1 MIIFFRILWW
11 KKVHKNS
18 IYLNRCRQMYGFIL
32 RSLTFETAEI
42 LKRPHV
48 TSLSVSGGLVLLW
61 VWLVSL
67 LSPLPVWPHPLSPQV
82 PENTHSHA
90 HNTAVVFSN
99 THIWIITFIQ
109 VIICLQ
115 TPPPHHCPITRPA
128 ALQHLPQPTNQP
140 LSVCC
145 QETTNPLQVW
155 QQSPDTLDT
164 LTAIRAVTNKWLVNT
179 LLEVFIWIIEVG
191 LLLMHWLCLVMQ
203 LIMHYM
209 MI

>member
-1 MIIFFRILWW
+1 
-11 KKVHKNS
+11 
-18 IYLNRCRQMYGFIL
+18 MYGFIL

-109 VIICLQ
+109 VDYLFTDSASPSLSNHPPCCPP
-115 TPPPHHCPITRPA
+115 TPATTNQSATISLLPGNNQSTPGMTTITRHIRHFDSHQSSYKQMTCEHFA
-128 ALQHLPQPTNQP
+128 WSFYMNYRSRPTFN
-140 LSVCC
+140 
-145 QETTNPLQVW
+145 
-155 QQSPDTLDT
+155 
-164 LTAIRAVTNKWLVNT
+164 A
-179 LLEVFIWIIEVG
+179 
-191 LLLMHWLCLVMQ
+191 
-203 LIMHYM
+203 LIMPCYATYNALYDDIMDNYHRL
-209 MI
+209 